1 MRQPLERHRRDED
14 RSRPRGAEERRAI
27 VRSPTPAI
35 TRYASEIRSYAAR
48 FSRSVTSSLAP
59 LAK

>member
-1 MRQPLERHRRDED
+1 LERHRRDED
-14 RSRPRGAEERRAI
+14 GVGRAVPRSVVPI